1 MFKSILF
8 AGLLSFVAFQS
19 SASNQDNQTNP
30 TPITNITTSSFS
42 NFMKSDPK
50 SRDDLIANE
59 KNIKDWILS
68 QNQQIKDV
76 KYSSKLNGKSAK
88 VVLNNGQVL
97 HFVFYQHVK
106 INLLNYQG
114 ETYPFVGGS
123 FPDWLNAN
131 ITVNHSLS
139 TN

>member
-1 MFKSILF
+1 MFKSILL
-8 AGLLSFVAFQS
+8 ASLLSFVAFQS
-19 SASNQDNQTNP
+19 SASNQDNQT
-30 TPITNITTSSFS
+30 TSISRADTLSSFS
-42 NFMKSDPK
+42 NFMNSEPK
-50 SRDDLIANE
+50 SRDDLLSNE

-68 QNQQIKDV
+68 HNQQIKDV
-76 KYSSKLNGKSAK
+76 EYSSKPNGKSAN

-97 HFVFYQHVK
+97 HFVFHQHVK

-114 ETYPFVGGS
+114 ETYPFVGES
-123 FPDWLNAN
+123 FPDWLKRN

>member
-1 MFKSILF
+1 MFKSILL
-8 AGLLSFVAFQS
+8 ASLLSFVAFQS
-19 SASNQDNQTNP
+19 SASDQNNQSAS
-30 TPITNITTSSFS
+30 ITNSTLSSFS
-42 NFMKSDPK
+42 NFMKSEPK
-50 SRDDLIANE
+50 SRDDLFSNE

-68 QNQQIKDV
+68 ENQQIKEI
-76 KYSSKLNGKSAK
+76 KYSSKPNGKSAK

-97 HFVFYQHVK
+97 HFVFHQHVK

-114 ETYPFVGGS
+114 ETYPFVGES
-123 FPDWLNAN
+123 FPDWLKRN

>member
-1 MFKSILF
+1 MFKSILL
-8 AGLLSFVAFQS
+8 ASLLSFVAFQS
-19 SASNQDNQTNP
+19 SASNQDNQT
-30 TPITNITTSSFS
+30 TSISRADTLSSFS
-42 NFMKSDPK
+42 NFMKSEPK
-50 SRDDLIANE
+50 SRDDLLSNE

-68 QNQQIKDV
+68 ESQQIKEI
-76 KYSSKLNGKSAK
+76 KYSSKPNGKSAK

-97 HFVFYQHVK
+97 HFVFHQHVK

-123 FPDWLNAN
+123 FPDWLNKN
-131 ITVNHSLS
+131 ISVNHSLS

>member
-8 AGLLSFVAFQS
+8 ASLLSFVVFQS
-19 SASNQDNQTNP
+19 SASNQDNQT
-30 TPITNITTSSFS
+30 TSISRADTLSSFS
-42 NFMKSDPK
+42 NFMKSEPK
-50 SRDDLIANE
+50 SRDDLLSNE

-68 QNQQIKDV
+68 DNQQIKEI
-76 KYSSKLNGKSAK
+76 KYSSKPNGKSAK

-97 HFVFYQHVK
+97 HFVFHQHVK

-123 FPDWLNAN
+123 FPDWLNKN
-131 ITVNHSLS
+131 ISVNHSLS

>member
-8 AGLLSFVAFQS
+8 ASLLSFVAFQS
-19 SASNQDNQTNP
+19 SASNQDNQT
-30 TPITNITTSSFS
+30 TSISRSDTLSSFS
-42 NFMKSDPK
+42 NFMKSEPK
-50 SRDDLIANE
+50 SRDDLLSNE

-68 QNQQIKDV
+68 EHQQIKEI
-76 KYSSKLNGKSAK
+76 KYSSKPNGKSAK
-88 VVLNNGQVL
+88 VILNNGQVL
-97 HFVFYQHVK
+97 HFVFHQHVK

-123 FPDWLNAN
+123 FPDWLNKN
-131 ITVNHSLS
+131 ITVNHSLL

>member
-1 MFKSILF
+1 MFKSILL
-8 AGLLSFVAFQS
+8 ASLLSFVAFQS
-19 SASNQDNQTNP
+19 SASNQDNQT
-30 TPITNITTSSFS
+30 TSISRADTLSSFS
-42 NFMKSDPK
+42 NFMKSEPK
-50 SRDDLIANE
+50 SRDDLLSNE

-68 QNQQIKDV
+68 ESQQIKEI
-76 KYSSKLNGKSAK
+76 KYSSKPNGESAK

-97 HFVFYQHVK
+97 HFVFHQHVK

-114 ETYPFVGGS
+114 ETYPFVGEP
-123 FPDWLNAN
+123 FPDWLKRN

>member
-1 MFKSILF
+1 MFKSILL
-8 AGLLSFVAFQS
+8 ASLLSFVAFQS
-19 SASNQDNQTNP
+19 SASDQNNQSAS
-30 TPITNITTSSFS
+30 ITNSTLSSFS
-42 NFMKSDPK
+42 NFMKSEPK
-50 SRDDLIANE
+50 SRDDLLSNE

-68 QNQQIKDV
+68 ENQQIKEI
-76 KYSSKLNGKSAK
+76 KYSSKPNGKSAK

-97 HFVFYQHVK
+97 HFVFHQHVK

-114 ETYPFVGGS
+114 ETYPFVGES
-123 FPDWLNAN
+123 FPDWLKRN

>member
-1 MFKSILF
+1 MFKSILL
-8 AGLLSFVAFQS
+8 ASLLSFVAFQS
-19 SASNQDNQTNP
+19 SASDQNNQSAS
-30 TPITNITTSSFS
+30 ITNSTLSSFS
-42 NFMKSDPK
+42 NFMKSEPK
-50 SRDDLIANE
+50 SRDDLLSNE

-68 QNQQIKDV
+68 ENQQIKEI
-76 KYSSKLNGKSAK
+76 KYSSKPNGKSAK

-97 HFVFYQHVK
+97 HFVFHQHVK

-123 FPDWLNAN
+123 FPDWLNKN
-131 ITVNHSLS
+131 ISVNHSLS

>member
-1 MFKSILF
+1 MFKSILL
-8 AGLLSFVAFQS
+8 ASLLSFVAFQS
-19 SASNQDNQTNP
+19 SASNQDNQT
-30 TPITNITTSSFS
+30 TSISRADTLSSFS
-42 NFMKSDPK
+42 NFMKSEPK
-50 SRDDLIANE
+50 SRDDLLSNE

-68 QNQQIKDV
+68 ENQQIKEI
-76 KYSSKLNGKSAK
+76 KYSSKPNGKSAK

-97 HFVFYQHVK
+97 HFVFHQHVK

-114 ETYPFVGGS
+114 ETYPFVGES
-123 FPDWLNAN
+123 FPDWLKRN

>member
-1 MFKSILF
+1 MFKSILL
-8 AGLLSFVAFQS
+8 ASLLSFVAFQS
-19 SASNQDNQTNP
+19 SASDQNNQSAS
-30 TPITNITTSSFS
+30 ITNSILSSFS
-42 NFMKSDPK
+42 NFMKSEPK
-50 SRDDLIANE
+50 SRDDLFSNE

-68 QNQQIKDV
+68 ENQQIKEI
-76 KYSSKLNGKSAK
+76 KYSSKPNGKSAK

-97 HFVFYQHVK
+97 HFVFHQHVK

-114 ETYPFVGGS
+114 ETYPFVGES
-123 FPDWLNAN
+123 FPDWLKRN

>member
-8 AGLLSFVAFQS
+8 ASLLSFVAFQS
-19 SASNQDNQTNP
+19 SASNQDNQT
-30 TPITNITTSSFS
+30 TSISRADTLSSFS
-42 NFMKSDPK
+42 NFMKSEPK
-50 SRDDLIANE
+50 SRDDLLSNE

-68 QNQQIKDV
+68 ENQQIKEI
-76 KYSSKLNGKSAK
+76 KYSSKPNGKSAK

-97 HFVFYQHVK
+97 HFVFHQHVK

-114 ETYPFVGGS
+114 ETYPFIGES
-123 FPDWLNAN
+123 FPDWLNKN
-131 ITVNHSLS
+131 ISVNHSLS

>member
-8 AGLLSFVAFQS
+8 ASLLSFVAFQS

-42 NFMKSDPK
+42 NFMKSEPK
-50 SRDDLIANE
+50 SRDDLLSNE

-68 QNQQIKDV
+68 HNQQIKDV
-76 KYSSKLNGKSAK
+76 EYSSKPNGKSAN

-97 HFVFYQHVK
+97 HFVFHQHVK
-106 INLLNYQG
+106 INLLNYQS

-123 FPDWLNAN
+123 FPDWLKKN

>member
-1 MFKSILF
+1 MFKSILL
-8 AGLLSFVAFQS
+8 ASLLSFVAFQS
-19 SASNQDNQTNP
+19 SASNQDNQT
-30 TPITNITTSSFS
+30 TSISRADTLSSFS
-42 NFMKSDPK
+42 NFMKSEPK
-50 SRDDLIANE
+50 SRDDLFSNE

-68 QNQQIKDV
+68 ENQQIKEI
-76 KYSSKLNGKSAK
+76 KYSSKPNGKSAK

-97 HFVFYQHVK
+97 HFVFHQHVK

-123 FPDWLNAN
+123 FPDWLNKN
-131 ITVNHSLS
+131 ISVNHSLS

>member
-1 MFKSILF
+1 MFKSILL
-8 AGLLSFVAFQS
+8 ASLLSFVAFQS
-19 SASNQDNQTNP
+19 SASDQNNQSAS
-30 TPITNITTSSFS
+30 ITNSTLSSFS
-42 NFMKSDPK
+42 NFMKSEPK
-50 SRDDLIANE
+50 SHDDLLSNE

-68 QNQQIKDV
+68 ENQQIKEI
-76 KYSSKLNGKSAK
+76 KYSSKPNGKSAK

-97 HFVFYQHVK
+97 HFVFHQHVK

-123 FPDWLNAN
+123 FPDWLNKN
-131 ITVNHSLS
+131 ISVNHLLS

>member
-1 MFKSILF
+1 MFKSILL
-8 AGLLSFVAFQS
+8 ASLLSFVAFQS
-19 SASNQDNQTNP
+19 SASNQDNQT
-30 TPITNITTSSFS
+30 TYISRADTLSSFS
-42 NFMKSDPK
+42 NFMKSEPK
-50 SRDDLIANE
+50 SRDDLLSNE

-68 QNQQIKDV
+68 ENQQIKEI
-76 KYSSKLNGKSAK
+76 KYSSKPNGKSAK

-97 HFVFYQHVK
+97 HFVFHQHVK

-123 FPDWLNAN
+123 FPDWLNKN
-131 ITVNHSLS
+131 ITVNHSLL